1 MPSHSSAYGKKGMKG
16 NNPMK
21 RKDKKPDFL
30 DLDKDGNKKE
40 PMKQAARQAKGK
52 MPNMKISAANE
63 KKLMAHAEHHSK
75 KHMDM
80 MRKLMREGKSFDEA
94 HRAAQKSVGK

>member
-21 RKDKKPDFL
+21 RKD
-30 DLDKDGNKKE
+30 
-40 PMKQAARQAKGK
+40 K

-75 KHMDM
+75 KHMEM